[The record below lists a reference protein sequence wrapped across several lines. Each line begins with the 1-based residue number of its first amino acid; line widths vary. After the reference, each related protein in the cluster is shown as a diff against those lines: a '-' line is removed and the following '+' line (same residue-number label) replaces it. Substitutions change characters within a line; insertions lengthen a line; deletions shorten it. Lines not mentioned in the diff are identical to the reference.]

1 MTIGA
6 SNAVNVNDLLLE
18 HNSDGTH
25 KKCSNL
31 NYGLASAKTATPTVG
46 DIFLATDRSSAY
58 VCYTTN
64 NWTEIV
70 PGDDFF
76 IKVNVNDTTAENLDD
91 KITGGA
97 GVTKTTEGDPDT
109 DQTLRLT
116 AVGLPSDSVFYYNA
130 ESASSLPDG
139 YTVDAGSQGRFILG
153 LTDSATGSGGTKGTI
168 LTDLEERA
176 HTHVGTA
183 HTHTVAHTHAMGGHT
198 HTIPAHEHGLS
209 NLPLATAGTWGV
221 HTGTNINAAGSTGA
235 ASGTFPSATGTLD
248 SAGDS
253 SNTGSASVG
262 DFFPYIQFLP
272 IRVD

>member
-76 IKVNVNDTTAENLDD
+76 IKVNVDDTTAENLDD
-91 KITGGA
+91 KITVGT
-97 GVTKTTEGDPDT
+97 GVTKTIEGSADT

-139 YTVDAGSQGRFILG
+139 YTVDDGSQGRFILG

-168 LTDLEERA
+168 LTDLEERT

-198 HTIPAHEHGLS
+198 HAIASHSHALS
-209 NLPLATAGTWGV
+209 NLQLATAGTWTL
-221 HTGTNINAAGSTGA
+221 HTGTNTDSGNTGA

-272 IRVD
+272 IRVV